1 MIVDFTERDVRETA
15 LAVRAKTSLRAAL
28 WDLVRHA
35 DSDEDIQS
43 AYRLK
48 PAACRALADLG
59 VCSAAGEGAGDLRDG
74 VVVTPFGLAVWDL
87 VRVQGPLS

>member
-1 MIVDFTERDVRETA
+1 MIVDFTDSDVREAA
-15 LAVRAKTSLRAAL
+15 LATRAKSPLRAAL

-35 DSDEDIQS
+35 EDDEFVQP

-48 PAACRALADLG
+48 PAACRALTDLG
-59 VCSAAGEGAGDLRDG
+59 LCRAAAEGGDPREG
-74 VVVTPFGLAVWDL
+74 VVVTPFGIAVWDL

>member
-1 MIVDFTERDVRETA
+1 MIVDFTERDVREAA
-15 LAVRAKTSLRAAL
+15 LAIRAKSSLRAAL
-28 WDLVRHA
+28 CDLVRHA
-35 DSDEDIQS
+35 ADEHHVQS

-59 VCSAAGEGAGDLRDG
+59 LCHAAAEGGDPRDG
-74 VVVTPFGLAVWDL
+74 VVVTPFGLAVWDI